1 MAIKTK
7 SLRAQRS
14 LRQLGDNL
22 KTARLKR
29 RISIRDFAARAG
41 VSDRTVIRLEKGDE
55 GVRAGTL
62 AMALLVLG
70 EIDRLDDLLDPASDY
85 TALLLDREALPK
97 RIVGKRRKPPAQP
110 RGTGQDVLNREP
122 FDDEGVGF

>member
-14 LRQLGDNL
+14 LRQLGKNL

-29 RISIRDFAARAG
+29 GIAIRDFAARAG
-41 VSDRTVIRLEKGDE
+41 VSNRTVMRLEKGEE
-55 GVRAGTL
+55 GVSAGTL

-70 EIDRLDDLLDPASDY
+70 EIDRLDDLLDPASDD
-85 TALLLDREALPK
+85 TALLLDRDTLPK
-97 RIVGKRRKPPAQP
+97 RIAGKRRKPPVQSGGA
-110 RGTGQDVLNREP
+110 GQDISNRDP
-122 FDDEGVGF
+122 SNDEGVGF

>member
-14 LRQLGDNL
+14 LRQLGKNL

-29 RISIRDFAARAG
+29 GIAIRDFAARAG
-41 VSDRTVIRLEKGDE
+41 VSDRTVMRLEKGEE
-55 GVRAGTL
+55 GVSAGTL

-70 EIDRLDDLLDPASDY
+70 EIDRLDGLLDPASDD
-85 TALLLDREALPK
+85 TALLLDRDALPK
-97 RIVGKRRKPPAQP
+97 RIAGKRSRSPAP
-110 RGTGQDVLNREP
+110 SGGAVRDVSSGDP
-122 FDDEGVGF
+122 SDDEGVGF

>member
-7 SLRAQRS
+7 SLRAQKT
-14 LRQLGDNL
+14 LRRLGENL

-41 VSDRTVIRLEKGDE
+41 VSDRTVMRLEKGDE
-55 GVRAGTL
+55 GVSAGTL

-70 EIDRLDDLLDPASDY
+70 EIDRLDDLLDPASDD

-97 RIVGKRRKPPAQP
+97 RIVGRRGKSPAP
-110 RGTGQDVLNREP
+110 FGGAGQDISKLDP
-122 FDDEGVGF
+122 SDDEGVGF